1 MACKFCP
8 KIRKTDWIFIL
19 VAALGFYLVNKLGYA
34 PQFTPTSKL
43 SRPLPHPIEKPNN
56 MTEEERKKRF
66 IELQKACLL
75 HKDKKACE
83 EVFQIAFV
91 IFALLGSLQILY
103 ALFVCKRA
111 FLAVIFSAKIALKT
125 PEIQALLS

>member
-19 VAALGFYLVNKLGYA
+19 IAALGFYFVNKLGYA

-43 SRPLPHPIEKPNN
+43 SRPIEKPDN
-56 MTEEERKKRF
+56 MNEEERKKRF
-66 IELQKACLL
+66 IKLQKACLL

-83 EVFQIAFV
+83 EVF
-91 IFALLGSLQILY
+91 
-103 ALFVCKRA
+103 
-111 FLAVIFSAKIALKT
+111 
-125 PEIQALLS
+125 

>member
-19 VAALGFYLVNKLGYA
+19 IAALGFYAVNKLGYVPKFNA
-34 PQFTPTSKL
+34 PTPKS
-43 SRPLPHPIEKPNN
+43 SRPLSRPIEKPDN

-66 IELQKACLL
+66 IKLQKACLL

-83 EVFQIAFV
+83 EVF
-91 IFALLGSLQILY
+91 
-103 ALFVCKRA
+103 
-111 FLAVIFSAKIALKT
+111 
-125 PEIQALLS
+125 

>member
-19 VAALGFYLVNKLGYA
+19 IAALGFYAVNKLGYA
-34 PQFTPTSKL
+34 PKFNAPISKP
-43 SRPLPHPIEKPNN
+43 SRPIEKPNS

-66 IELQKACLL
+66 IELQKECLL

-83 EVFQIAFV
+83 EVF
-91 IFALLGSLQILY
+91 
-103 ALFVCKRA
+103 
-111 FLAVIFSAKIALKT
+111 
-125 PEIQALLS
+125 

>member
-19 VAALGFYLVNKLGYA
+19 IAALGFYAVNKLGYA
-34 PQFTPTSKL
+34 PQFNTPTSKISHSL
-43 SRPLPHPIEKPNN
+43 SRSIEKPSDI
-56 MTEEERKKRF
+56 TEEERKKRF

-83 EVFQIAFV
+83 EVF
-91 IFALLGSLQILY
+91 
-103 ALFVCKRA
+103 
-111 FLAVIFSAKIALKT
+111 
-125 PEIQALLS
+125 

>member
-19 VAALGFYLVNKLGYA
+19 IAALGFYLVNKLGYA
-34 PQFTPTSKL
+34 PQFTPTSKS
-43 SRPLPHPIEKPNN
+43 SRPLPHPIEKPSD

-66 IELQKACLL
+66 IELQKECLL

-83 EVFQIAFV
+83 E
-91 IFALLGSLQILY
+91 IF
-103 ALFVCKRA
+103 
-111 FLAVIFSAKIALKT
+111 
-125 PEIQALLS
+125 

>member
-19 VAALGFYLVNKLGYA
+19 IAALGFYAINKLGYV
-34 PQFTPTSKL
+34 PQFTPTSKPSHPL
-43 SRPLPHPIEKPNN
+43 SRPIEKPNN

-66 IELQKACLL
+66 IELQKECLL

-83 EVFQIAFV
+83 EVF
-91 IFALLGSLQILY
+91 
-103 ALFVCKRA
+103 
-111 FLAVIFSAKIALKT
+111 
-125 PEIQALLS
+125 

>member
-19 VAALGFYLVNKLGYA
+19 IAALGFYAVNKLGYA
-34 PQFTPTSKL
+34 PQFNTPTPKS
-43 SRPLPHPIEKPNN
+43 SRPLSRPIEKPNN

-66 IELQKACLL
+66 IELQKECLL

-83 EVFQIAFV
+83 EVF
-91 IFALLGSLQILY
+91 
-103 ALFVCKRA
+103 
-111 FLAVIFSAKIALKT
+111 
-125 PEIQALLS
+125 

>member
-19 VAALGFYLVNKLGYA
+19 IAALGFYAVNKLGYA
-34 PQFTPTSKL
+34 PQFTPTSKSSLPL
-43 SRPLPHPIEKPNN
+43 SRPIEKPDN

-83 EVFQIAFV
+83 EVF
-91 IFALLGSLQILY
+91 
-103 ALFVCKRA
+103 
-111 FLAVIFSAKIALKT
+111 
-125 PEIQALLS
+125 

>member
-8 KIRKTDWIFIL
+8 KIRKTDWFFIL
-19 VAALGFYLVNKLGYA
+19 IAALGFYAVNKLGYA
-34 PQFTPTSKL
+34 PKFNTPTSKL
-43 SRPLPHPIEKPNN
+43 SRPLSHPLPRPIEKPNN

-83 EVFQIAFV
+83 EVF
-91 IFALLGSLQILY
+91 
-103 ALFVCKRA
+103 
-111 FLAVIFSAKIALKT
+111 
-125 PEIQALLS
+125 

>member
-34 PQFTPTSKL
+34 PQFTPTSKPSHSL
-43 SRPLPHPIEKPNN
+43 SRPIEKPNN

-83 EVFQIAFV
+83 EVF
-91 IFALLGSLQILY
+91 
-103 ALFVCKRA
+103 
-111 FLAVIFSAKIALKT
+111 
-125 PEIQALLS
+125 

>member
-19 VAALGFYLVNKLGYA
+19 IAALGFYSVNKLGYA

-43 SRPLPHPIEKPNN
+43 SRPLSPPIEKPSD
-56 MTEEERKKRF
+56 MTEEERKKHF
-66 IELQKACLL
+66 IELQKECLL

-83 EVFQIAFV
+83 EVF
-91 IFALLGSLQILY
+91 
-103 ALFVCKRA
+103 
-111 FLAVIFSAKIALKT
+111 
-125 PEIQALLS
+125 

>member
-19 VAALGFYLVNKLGYA
+19 IAALGFYSVNKLGYA
-34 PQFTPTSKL
+34 PQFNAPTSKSSRSL
-43 SRPLPHPIEKPNN
+43 SRPIEKPNN

-66 IELQKACLL
+66 IELQKECLL

-83 EVFQIAFV
+83 EVF
-91 IFALLGSLQILY
+91 
-103 ALFVCKRA
+103 
-111 FLAVIFSAKIALKT
+111 
-125 PEIQALLS
+125 

>member
-19 VAALGFYLVNKLGYA
+19 IAALGFYLVNKLGYA
-34 PQFTPTSKL
+34 PQFIPTSKPSHSL
-43 SRPLPHPIEKPNN
+43 SRPIEKPNN

-83 EVFQIAFV
+83 EVF
-91 IFALLGSLQILY
+91 
-103 ALFVCKRA
+103 
-111 FLAVIFSAKIALKT
+111 
-125 PEIQALLS
+125 

>member
-19 VAALGFYLVNKLGYA
+19 IAALGFYAVNKLGYV
-34 PQFTPTSKL
+34 PQFNTPTPKSSHSL
-43 SRPLPHPIEKPNN
+43 SRPIEKPSG

-83 EVFQIAFV
+83 EVF
-91 IFALLGSLQILY
+91 
-103 ALFVCKRA
+103 
-111 FLAVIFSAKIALKT
+111 
-125 PEIQALLS
+125 

>member
-19 VAALGFYLVNKLGYA
+19 IAALGFYAVNKLGYA
-34 PQFTPTSKL
+34 PKFTPTSKISHSL
-43 SRPLPHPIEKPNN
+43 SRSIEKPSD

-83 EVFQIAFV
+83 EVF
-91 IFALLGSLQILY
+91 
-103 ALFVCKRA
+103 
-111 FLAVIFSAKIALKT
+111 
-125 PEIQALLS
+125 

>member
-19 VAALGFYLVNKLGYA
+19 IAALGFYAVNKLEYT
-34 PQFTPTSKL
+34 PKFTPTSKS
-43 SRPLPHPIEKPNN
+43 SRPLSRPIEKPSD

-83 EVFQIAFV
+83 EVF
-91 IFALLGSLQILY
+91 
-103 ALFVCKRA
+103 
-111 FLAVIFSAKIALKT
+111 
-125 PEIQALLS
+125 

>member
-19 VAALGFYLVNKLGYA
+19 IAALGFYLANKLGYV
-34 PQFTPTSKL
+34 PQFTPTSKS
-43 SRPLPHPIEKPNN
+43 SRPLSRSIEKPSD

-83 EVFQIAFV
+83 EVF
-91 IFALLGSLQILY
+91 
-103 ALFVCKRA
+103 
-111 FLAVIFSAKIALKT
+111 
-125 PEIQALLS
+125 

>member
-19 VAALGFYLVNKLGYA
+19 IAALGFYAVNKLGYA

-43 SRPLPHPIEKPNN
+43 SRSLSHPLPRPIEKPDN

-66 IELQKACLL
+66 IKLQKACLL

-83 EVFQIAFV
+83 EVF
-91 IFALLGSLQILY
+91 
-103 ALFVCKRA
+103 
-111 FLAVIFSAKIALKT
+111 
-125 PEIQALLS
+125 

>member
-19 VAALGFYLVNKLGYA
+19 IAALGFYAVNKLEYT
-34 PQFTPTSKL
+34 PKFTPTSKL
-43 SRPLPHPIEKPNN
+43 SHPLSRPIEKSSD

-66 IELQKACLL
+66 IELQRACLL

-83 EVFQIAFV
+83 EVF
-91 IFALLGSLQILY
+91 
-103 ALFVCKRA
+103 
-111 FLAVIFSAKIALKT
+111 
-125 PEIQALLS
+125 

>member
-19 VAALGFYLVNKLGYA
+19 IAALGFYLVNKLGYA

-43 SRPLPHPIEKPNN
+43 SHSLSHPIEKPNN

-83 EVFQIAFV
+83 EVF
-91 IFALLGSLQILY
+91 
-103 ALFVCKRA
+103 
-111 FLAVIFSAKIALKT
+111 
-125 PEIQALLS
+125 

>member
-19 VAALGFYLVNKLGYA
+19 IAALGFYLVNKLGYA
-34 PQFTPTSKL
+34 PKFNTPTSKL
-43 SRPLPHPIEKPNN
+43 SHSLLRPIEKPNN

-83 EVFQIAFV
+83 EVF
-91 IFALLGSLQILY
+91 
-103 ALFVCKRA
+103 
-111 FLAVIFSAKIALKT
+111 
-125 PEIQALLS
+125 

>member
-19 VAALGFYLVNKLGYA
+19 IAALGFYAVNKLGYA
-34 PQFTPTSKL
+34 PQFNAPTSKI
-43 SRPLPHPIEKPNN
+43 SRPIEKPDN

-66 IELQKACLL
+66 IELQKECLL

-83 EVFQIAFV
+83 EVF
-91 IFALLGSLQILY
+91 
-103 ALFVCKRA
+103 
-111 FLAVIFSAKIALKT
+111 
-125 PEIQALLS
+125 

>member
-19 VAALGFYLVNKLGYA
+19 IAALGFYAVNKLGYA
-34 PQFTPTSKL
+34 PKFNTPTSKL
-43 SRPLPHPIEKPNN
+43 SRPLSYPLSRPIEKPNN

-83 EVFQIAFV
+83 EVF
-91 IFALLGSLQILY
+91 
-103 ALFVCKRA
+103 
-111 FLAVIFSAKIALKT
+111 
-125 PEIQALLS
+125 

>member
-19 VAALGFYLVNKLGYA
+19 IAALGFYLVNKLGYA

-43 SRPLPHPIEKPNN
+43 SHSLSRPIEKPNN

-66 IELQKACLL
+66 MKLQKECLL

-83 EVFQIAFV
+83 EVF
-91 IFALLGSLQILY
+91 
-103 ALFVCKRA
+103 
-111 FLAVIFSAKIALKT
+111 
-125 PEIQALLS
+125 

>member
-19 VAALGFYLVNKLGYA
+19 IAASGFYLVNKLEYV
-34 PQFTPTSKL
+34 PKFNTPTPKS
-43 SRPLPHPIEKPNN
+43 SRPLSRPIEKPNN

-66 IELQKACLL
+66 IKLQKECLL

-83 EVFQIAFV
+83 EVF
-91 IFALLGSLQILY
+91 
-103 ALFVCKRA
+103 
-111 FLAVIFSAKIALKT
+111 
-125 PEIQALLS
+125 

>member
-19 VAALGFYLVNKLGYA
+19 IAALGFYAVNKLGYA
-34 PQFTPTSKL
+34 PKFNTPTSKL
-43 SRPLPHPIEKPNN
+43 SHSLPHSLPRPIEKPNN

-66 IELQKACLL
+66 IKLQKACLL

-83 EVFQIAFV
+83 EVF
-91 IFALLGSLQILY
+91 
-103 ALFVCKRA
+103 
-111 FLAVIFSAKIALKT
+111 
-125 PEIQALLS
+125 

>member
-19 VAALGFYLVNKLGYA
+19 IAALGFYAVNKLGYV
-34 PQFTPTSKL
+34 PQFNTPTSKL
-43 SRPLPHPIEKPNN
+43 SRSIEKPDN

-66 IELQKACLL
+66 IRLQKACLL

-83 EVFQIAFV
+83 EVF
-91 IFALLGSLQILY
+91 
-103 ALFVCKRA
+103 
-111 FLAVIFSAKIALKT
+111 
-125 PEIQALLS
+125 

>member
-19 VAALGFYLVNKLGYA
+19 IAALGFYAVNKLGYA
-34 PQFTPTSKL
+34 PQFTPTSKPSHSL
-43 SRPLPHPIEKPNN
+43 SRPIEKPNN
-56 MTEEERKKRF
+56 MTEEERKKLF

-83 EVFQIAFV
+83 EVF
-91 IFALLGSLQILY
+91 
-103 ALFVCKRA
+103 
-111 FLAVIFSAKIALKT
+111 
-125 PEIQALLS
+125 

>member
-19 VAALGFYLVNKLGYA
+19 IAALGFYAVNKLGYA
-34 PQFTPTSKL
+34 PKFNTPTSKL
-43 SRPLPHPIEKPNN
+43 SYSLPHSLPRPIEKPNH

-66 IELQKACLL
+66 IKLQKACLL

-83 EVFQIAFV
+83 EVF
-91 IFALLGSLQILY
+91 
-103 ALFVCKRA
+103 
-111 FLAVIFSAKIALKT
+111 
-125 PEIQALLS
+125 

>member
-19 VAALGFYLVNKLGYA
+19 IAALGFYAVNKLGYA
-34 PQFTPTSKL
+34 PKFNTPTSKI
-43 SRPLPHPIEKPNN
+43 SRPLLRPLPPPIEKPDH

-66 IELQKACLL
+66 IKLQKACLL

-83 EVFQIAFV
+83 EVF
-91 IFALLGSLQILY
+91 
-103 ALFVCKRA
+103 
-111 FLAVIFSAKIALKT
+111 
-125 PEIQALLS
+125 

>member
-19 VAALGFYLVNKLGYA
+19 IAALGFYFVNKLGYA
-34 PQFTPTSKL
+34 PQFNAPTSKL
-43 SRPLPHPIEKPNN
+43 SRPIEKPNN
-56 MTEEERKKRF
+56 ITEEERKKRF

-83 EVFQIAFV
+83 EVF
-91 IFALLGSLQILY
+91 
-103 ALFVCKRA
+103 
-111 FLAVIFSAKIALKT
+111 
-125 PEIQALLS
+125 

>member
-19 VAALGFYLVNKLGYA
+19 IAALGFYFVNKLGYA
-34 PQFTPTSKL
+34 PAFNTPTSKL
-43 SRPLPHPIEKPNN
+43 SRPLSHPLLRPIEKPNN

-75 HKDKKACE
+75 HKDQKACGE
-83 EVFQIAFV
+83 
-91 IFALLGSLQILY
+91 IF
-103 ALFVCKRA
+103 
-111 FLAVIFSAKIALKT
+111 
-125 PEIQALLS
+125 

>member
-19 VAALGFYLVNKLGYA
+19 IAALGFYLVNKLGYA
-34 PQFTPTSKL
+34 PQFTPTSKISHPL
-43 SRPLPHPIEKPNN
+43 SRPIEKPSD

-66 IELQKACLL
+66 IELQKECLL

-83 EVFQIAFV
+83 EVF
-91 IFALLGSLQILY
+91 
-103 ALFVCKRA
+103 
-111 FLAVIFSAKIALKT
+111 
-125 PEIQALLS
+125 

>member
-19 VAALGFYLVNKLGYA
+19 IAALGFYAVNKLGYA
-34 PQFTPTSKL
+34 PQFNTPTSKS
-43 SRPLPHPIEKPNN
+43 SRPLSRPIEKPDN

-66 IELQKACLL
+66 IELQKECLL

-83 EVFQIAFV
+83 EVF
-91 IFALLGSLQILY
+91 
-103 ALFVCKRA
+103 
-111 FLAVIFSAKIALKT
+111 
-125 PEIQALLS
+125 

>member
-19 VAALGFYLVNKLGYA
+19 IAALGFYSVNKLGYV
-34 PQFTPTSKL
+34 PQFNAPTPKS
-43 SRPLPHPIEKPNN
+43 SRPLPRSIEKPNN
-56 MTEEERKKRF
+56 ITEEERKKRF

-83 EVFQIAFV
+83 EVF
-91 IFALLGSLQILY
+91 
-103 ALFVCKRA
+103 
-111 FLAVIFSAKIALKT
+111 
-125 PEIQALLS
+125 

>member
-19 VAALGFYLVNKLGYA
+19 IAALGFYAVNKLGYA
-34 PQFTPTSKL
+34 PQFNTPTSKL
-43 SRPLPHPIEKPNN
+43 SRPIEKPNH

-66 IELQKACLL
+66 IKLQKACLL

-83 EVFQIAFV
+83 EVF
-91 IFALLGSLQILY
+91 
-103 ALFVCKRA
+103 
-111 FLAVIFSAKIALKT
+111 
-125 PEIQALLS
+125 